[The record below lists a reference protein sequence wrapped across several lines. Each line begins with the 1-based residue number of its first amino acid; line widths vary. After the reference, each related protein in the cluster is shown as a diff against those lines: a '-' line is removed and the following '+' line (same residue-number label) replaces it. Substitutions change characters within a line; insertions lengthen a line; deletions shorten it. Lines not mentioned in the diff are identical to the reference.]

1 MVFIVRA
8 HDPSLNESRPDTSA
22 KIIRAKDFWAFK
34 EAERAIADARTEQQR
49 ILAAAQKA
57 YEEALR
63 RGYEEGNE
71 SARLEQSGSMMELM
85 GRTVDYYGKI
95 ETQMVDLV
103 LDAVRKVVSDFDG
116 RERVATAVR
125 NCLEHVRD
133 QKHLTIAVH
142 PGHVEFLRGEV
153 ESLKAQYPSV
163 SLIDIRPDPSLEED
177 ACIVKTDIGV
187 VEASLAGQVE
197 ALRTTL
203 ATVFD
208 KLPVEGEGEE
218 EDGEYLDDGEEYF
231 EDEEDAGQED
241 ENAAEEED
249 EGEDADEGAEEDE
262 EEGQDEEGGGR

>member
-34 EAERAIADARTEQQR
+34 EAERAVADALAEQER
-49 ILAAAQKA
+49 ILAAAREA
-57 YEEALR
+57 YDDALR
-63 RGYEEGNE
+63 RGWEEGNE
-71 SARLEQSGSMMELM
+71 SARLEQSGSMMELV

-95 ETQMVDLV
+95 ETQMVELV
-103 LDAVRKVVSDFDG
+103 LDAVRKVVNDFDS

-142 PGHVEFLRGEV
+142 PGQVEFLRGQV
-153 ESLKAQYPSV
+153 DALKAQYPSV
-163 SLIDIRPDPSLEED
+163 ALIDIRPDPSLGED
-177 ACIVKTDIGV
+177 ACIVKSDIGV

-208 KLPVEGEGEE
+208 RPAEEE
-218 EDGEYLDDGEEYF
+218 EDGGDYDGY
-231 EDEEDAGQED
+231 ED
-241 ENAAEEED
+241 EED
-249 EGEDADEGAEEDE
+249 EGEEERSE
-262 EEGQDEEGGGR
+262 